1 MDEDDGREEIA
12 RLEARIEEL
21 AESIESCRKIS
32 LASKAAIAVGV
43 ILLVAI
49 IVGAIKFDPMP
60 LIGAIATVLGGT
72 VLFGSNK
79 STAQEK
85 TAALQAAE
93 ARRAELIG
101 KIDLTMVG
109 EGDGRSLPRLFDAMR
124 DGWSSSCAVQ

>member
-21 AESIESCRKIS
+21 AESIERCRKIS
-32 LASKAAIAVGV
+32 LASKAAIAIGAILLIAIMVGV
-43 ILLVAI
+43 
-49 IVGAIKFDPMP
+49 IKFDPMA

-72 VLFGSNK
+72 VLFGSNR
-79 STAQEK
+79 STSQER

-93 ARRAELIG
+93 AQRAEVIG

-109 EGDGRSLPRLFDAMR
+109 ERDSRRLPHPNWRPHDR
-124 DGWSSSCAVQ
+124 